1 MLLGLPE
8 LPPLPERPPVL
19 LPEHKNLLDIWF
31 ENGCRSKRGALQE
44 AGYSAASIAI
54 WNRPEVQKEI
64 KRRRELMTVRAEIT
78 EARILAEYEKV
89 AFSSLGDLLEMNEDG
104 SGWIDVSSMTQD
116 QKDALAEYHVETY
129 QELGDDEHP
138 GHTVKKSRIK
148 FHDKLSALRDISRI
162 LGLFKDKLEVSV
174 GLTLNDKVQAARE
187 RIVAQKTITQ
197 DGEMI
202 DGSS

>member
-8 LPPLPERPPVL
+8 LPPPPERPPVL
-19 LPEHKNLLDIWF
+19 LPEHQQLLDIWF
-31 ENGCRSKRGALQE
+31 EDGCRSKRGALLK
-44 AGYSAASIAI
+44 AGYSPASIGI
-54 WNRPEVQKEI
+54 WNRPEVQKEVR
-64 KRRRELMTVRAEIT
+64 RRREMMSIRTEIT

-89 AFSSLGDLLEMNEDG
+89 AFASLGDLLEMNEDG
-104 SGWIDVSSMTQD
+104 SGWIDISSMTQD
-116 QKDALAEYHVETY
+116 QKEALAEYHVETY

-148 FHDKLSALRDISRI
+148 FHDKLAALRDISRI
-162 LGLFKDKLEVSV
+162 KGLFKDKLEVTV
-174 GLTLNDKVQAARE
+174 GLSLNDKVQAARE

-197 DGEMI
+197 DGETI